1 MNVVGPKD
9 KPELSGVYT
18 LTKSQSSLPDPNCAD
33 GCIYTMGNDEFCF
46 KDVPI
51 AESAKVTCDGQTN
64 PLQPSVTTKAP
75 GSPPAGATP
84 PPGAGTPPPPAAT
97 TPPPGATTP
106 PAGAGTP
113 PPPGATTPPAGAG
126 TTLGLASQA
135 ADANN
140 RKKKTEKD
148 LAEASAFSTEL
159 TAVEAKIAA
168 LKTQNGRREKRQE
181 ATVAPITTCQSFLD
195 AINAINTAV
204 GADAATANIAKAL
217 TFAKAITAVDPGQ
230 ITCSQALITNINT
243 AN

>member
-84 PPGAGTPPPPAAT
+84 PPGAGTPPPPGAT

-106 PAGAGTP
+106 PPGAGTP

-126 TTLGLASQA
+126 TTLG
-135 ADANN
+135 
-140 RKKKTEKD
+140 
-148 LAEASAFSTEL
+148 
-159 TAVEAKIAA
+159 
-168 LKTQNGRREKRQE
+168 
-181 ATVAPITTCQSFLD
+181 
-195 AINAINTAV
+195 
-204 GADAATANIAKAL
+204 
-217 TFAKAITAVDPGQ
+217 
-230 ITCSQALITNINT
+230 
-243 AN
+243 